1 MFQRFEF
8 GAGFGQHGF
17 LHFKFLAGHQIR
29 LLQAGG
35 EDGAH
40 VLGKFLAYGFQV
52 FGDELFDFIDDVF
65 NNFGFDHGCAC
76 DFLHHFNTNLDSEK
90 IPAIKTSIIAP
101 MKNPFNIPDPE
112 FADQVKQYEN
122 PIPSRTALIQFLE
135 NEKKLLNLESMAVKI
150 GIQNDEQLE
159 GLRIRLRSMVRDGQL
174 LVNRRG
180 GYGVRTKLELIQ
192 GRVSA
197 HSDGFGFLISDE
209 LAEDA
214 FITPKQMRT
223 VMDGDVV
230 LADVQSSHKGKQD
243 AFIVEVLHRAHATV
257 AGRLID
263 EEGLAYVK
271 ADNARIS
278 DIMVPREAMGSAKHN
293 DYVTVSIKKYP
304 DKHRP
309 AFGEVI
315 AILGQQLNH
324 ELSMQLTIVS
334 EGLPH
339 EWPDTVEQ
347 YRNQIPTEVDEAHL
361 GPHKD
366 IRHLP
371 LVTIDGADA
380 RDFDDAVYAEPTAG
394 GYKLLVAI
402 ADVSTY
408 VRPDYPL
415 DREAYRRGTS
425 VYFPGRVIPMLPL
438 ELSNG
443 ICSLNPNVDRLCMVC
458 EMHINGA
465 GEIQSYEFYRG
476 LMHSHARITYDE
488 AWAYLDRGENPKQW
502 EASVTQSLD
511 HQYHLFQILQ
521 HEKHARG
528 GIEFNSTDVF
538 IHIGEDGMVDDIQ
551 PYTRNDA
558 HKLIENFMISANV
571 CAAKFI
577 EKHRVPAS
585 YRCHNPPP
593 ESKIKDLV
601 TFLQGLG
608 VKPNF
613 RDSPSPRDLAKL
625 LDQIQHREDKSL
637 IEQVVLRSQS
647 LATYEAENAGHF
659 GLALSH
665 YAHFTSPIRRY
676 PDLMVHRAIDHIL
689 YHRGENYPYSPERAA
704 EINQQCSMTE
714 RRAETASREVDARLK
729 CLFMQQFIGEEMP
742 GVVSGVT
749 RFGLFVQLEPYQ
761 VDGLIHVTSL
771 PNDYYHY
778 DGIKHQLTGERGGNR
793 FRLTDHLMVNVA
805 AVDLDERRIDFE
817 YVGKINAKGELKRAK
832 EESEKGT
839 QSAKKSAKKSANKPS
854 QKGRQ
859 SERKSG
865 KKHRKGRR

>member
-1 MFQRFEF
+1 
-8 GAGFGQHGF
+8 
-17 LHFKFLAGHQIR
+17 
-29 LLQAGG
+29 
-35 EDGAH
+35 
-40 VLGKFLAYGFQV
+40 
-52 FGDELFDFIDDVF
+52 
-65 NNFGFDHGCAC
+65 
-76 DFLHHFNTNLDSEK
+76 
-90 IPAIKTSIIAP
+90 

-112 FADQVKQYEN
+112 FSEQAEQYEH
-122 PIPSRTALIQFLE
+122 PIPSRTALINFLE
-135 NEKKLLNLESMAVKI
+135 QENKLLKLESIAIKI

-159 GLRIRLRSMVRDGQL
+159 GLQHRLRSMVRDGQL

-180 GYGVRTKLELIQ
+180 GYGVRTKLELTR
-192 GRVSA
+192 GRISA
-197 HSDGFGFLISDE
+197 HPDGFGFLVSDE
-209 LAEDA
+209 LDEDA
-214 FITPKQMRT
+214 FITPKQMRS
-223 VMDGDVV
+223 VMDGDEV
-230 LADVQSSHKGKQD
+230 LADVQASHKGGGKLD

-257 AGRLID
+257 AGRLVD
-263 EEGLAYVK
+263 EEGLAYIK
-271 ADNARIS
+271 ADNSRIG
-278 DIMVPREAMGSAKHN
+278 DIMIPREAMGTAKHN

-339 EWPDTVEQ
+339 EWPEAVEQ
-347 YRNQIPTEVDEAHL
+347 YRNQIPTEVNEAL
-361 GPHKD
+361 IGPHKD

-380 RDFDDAVYAEPTAG
+380 RDFDDAVYAEPTG
-394 GYKLLVAI
+394 NGYKLLVAI
-402 ADVSTY
+402 ADVSSY

-415 DREAYRRGTS
+415 DKEAYNRGTS

-443 ICSLNPNVDRLCMVC
+443 ICSLNPHVDRQCMVC
-458 EMHINGA
+458 EMHFNGA

-488 AWAYLDRGENPKQW
+488 AWTYLDQGQAKPDW
-502 EASVTQSLD
+502 SAAVTESLD
-511 HQYHLFQILQ
+511 HQYHLFKILQ
-521 HEKHARG
+521 QEKHARG

-551 PYTRNDA
+551 PYSRNDA

-577 EKHRVPAS
+577 EKHGVPAS
-585 YRCHNPPP
+585 FRCHNPPP
-593 ESKIKDLV
+593 EGKIKDLT
-601 TFLQGLG
+601 TFLKGLG

-613 RDSPSPRDLAKL
+613 RDNPTPKDLAKL
-625 LDQIQHREDKSL
+625 LDQIQHREDKNL

-659 GLALSH
+659 GLALTH

-689 YHRGENYPYSPERAA
+689 YHQGERYRYTEAQA
-704 EINQQCSMTE
+704 VDINKQCSMTE

-729 CLFMQQFIGEEMP
+729 CLFMQQFIGEDMP
-742 GVVSGVT
+742 GTVSGVT
-749 RFGLFVQLEPYQ
+749 RFGLFVQLENYQ

-778 DGIKHQLTGERGGNR
+778 DGIKHQLTGERGGNQ
-793 FRLTDHLMVNVA
+793 FRLTDHLLVKVA
-805 AVDLDERRIDFE
+805 AVDLDDRRIDFE
-817 YVGKINAKGELKRAK
+817 YVGKINAKGELKKPKDLDEQSEAK
-832 EESEKGT
+832 GKRG
-839 QSAKKSAKKSANKPS
+839 KKSAGNKDKK
-854 QKGRQ
+854 R
-859 SERKSG
+859 
-865 KKHRKGRR
+865 RKGRKRKS

>member
-1 MFQRFEF
+1 
-8 GAGFGQHGF
+8 
-17 LHFKFLAGHQIR
+17 
-29 LLQAGG
+29 
-35 EDGAH
+35 
-40 VLGKFLAYGFQV
+40 
-52 FGDELFDFIDDVF
+52 
-65 NNFGFDHGCAC
+65 
-76 DFLHHFNTNLDSEK
+76 
-90 IPAIKTSIIAP
+90 

-112 FADQVKQYEN
+112 FSEQVKKYEH
-122 PIPSRTALIQFLE
+122 PIPSRTALINFLE
-135 NEKKLLNLESMAVKI
+135 QEQKLLKLESIAIKI
-150 GIQNDEQLE
+150 GIQNDDQLE
-159 GLRIRLRSMVRDGQL
+159 GLKHRLRSMVRDGQL

-180 GYGVRTKLELIQ
+180 GYGVRTKLELTQ
-192 GRVSA
+192 GRISA
-197 HSDGFGFLISDE
+197 HPDGFGFLVSDE
-209 LAEDA
+209 LDEDA
-214 FITPKQMRT
+214 FITPKQMRS

-230 LADVQSSHKGKQD
+230 LADVQSSHKGGGKLD
-243 AFIVEVLHRAHATV
+243 AFIVEVLSRAHATV
-257 AGRLID
+257 AGRLVD
-263 EEGLAYVK
+263 EEGLAYLK
-271 ADNARIS
+271 ADNSRIG
-278 DIMVPREAMGSAKHN
+278 DIMIPREAMGTATHN

-304 DKHRP
+304 EKHRP

-339 EWPDTVEQ
+339 EWPTAVEQ
-347 YRNQIPTEVDEAHL
+347 YRNQIPTEVKASHL

-380 RDFDDAVYAEPTAG
+380 RDFDDAVYAEPTDN

-408 VRPDYPL
+408 VRPEYPL
-415 DREAYRRGTS
+415 DKEAFNRGTS

-443 ICSLNPNVDRLCMVC
+443 ICSLNPHVDRLSMVC
-458 EMHINGA
+458 EMHFNYS

-488 AWAYLDRGENPKQW
+488 AWHYLDQGEAKADWP
-502 EASVTQSLD
+502 ASVTESLD
-511 HQYHLFQILQ
+511 HQYQLFKILQ
-521 HEKHARG
+521 QEKHARG

-577 EKHRVPAS
+577 EKHGVPAS
-585 YRCHNPPP
+585 FRCHNPPP
-593 ESKIKDLV
+593 EGKIKDLV
-601 TFLQGLG
+601 TFLKGLG
-608 VKPNF
+608 VKPDF
-613 RDSPSPRDLAKL
+613 RENPTPKDLTKL
-625 LDQIQHREDKSL
+625 LNQIKHREDKNL

-659 GLALSH
+659 GLALTH

-676 PDLMVHRAIDHIL
+676 PDLMVHRAIDHIV
-689 YHRGENYPYSPERAA
+689 YHKNEPYQYSEAQA
-704 EINQQCSMTE
+704 IDINKQCSMTE

-729 CLFMQQFIGEEMP
+729 CLFMQQFIGDEMS
-742 GVVSGVT
+742 GTVSGVT
-749 RFGLFVQLEPYQ
+749 RFGLFVQLENYQ

-778 DGIKHQLTGERGGNR
+778 DGIKHQLTGERGGNE
-793 FRLTDHLMVNVA
+793 FRLTDHLMVKIA
-805 AVDLDERRIDFE
+805 AVDLDDRRIDFE
-817 YVGKINAKGELKRAK
+817 YVGKLNAKGELKKPKADKSVDGR
-832 EESEKGT
+832 SKGT
-839 QSAKKSAKKSANKPS
+839 
-854 QKGRQ
+854 
-859 SERKSG
+859 G
-865 KKHRKGRR
+865 KKPEKPKKGQPKGKNRRRRKKQS

>member
-1 MFQRFEF
+1 
-8 GAGFGQHGF
+8 
-17 LHFKFLAGHQIR
+17 
-29 LLQAGG
+29 
-35 EDGAH
+35 
-40 VLGKFLAYGFQV
+40 
-52 FGDELFDFIDDVF
+52 
-65 NNFGFDHGCAC
+65 
-76 DFLHHFNTNLDSEK
+76 
-90 IPAIKTSIIAP
+90 

-112 FADQVKQYEN
+112 FSEQVKQYEH
-122 PIPSRTALIQFLE
+122 PIPSRTALINFLE
-135 NEKKLLNLESMAVKI
+135 QENKLLKLETIAIKI

-159 GLRIRLRSMVRDGQL
+159 GLMHRLRSMVRDGQL

-180 GYGVRTKLELIQ
+180 GYGVRSKLELTR
-192 GRVSA
+192 GRISA
-197 HSDGFGFLISDE
+197 HPDGFGFLVSDE
-209 LAEDA
+209 LDEDA
-214 FITPKQMRT
+214 FITPKQMRN
-223 VMDGDVV
+223 VMDGDEV
-230 LADVQSSHKGKQD
+230 LADVQASHKGGGKLD

-257 AGRLID
+257 AGRLVD
-263 EEGLAYVK
+263 EEGLAYLK
-271 ADNARIS
+271 ADNSRIG
-278 DIMVPREAMGSAKHN
+278 DIMIPREAMGTAKHN

-309 AFGEVI
+309 AFGEVV

-339 EWPDTVEQ
+339 EWPDAVEQ
-347 YRNQIPTEVDEAHL
+347 YRNQIPTEVNEQHL

-366 IRHLP
+366 IRDLP

-380 RDFDDAVYAEPTAG
+380 RDFDDAVYAEPTDN

-415 DREAYRRGTS
+415 DKEAFNRGTS

-443 ICSLNPNVDRLCMVC
+443 ICSLNPHVDRLSMVC
-458 EMHINGA
+458 EMHFNGA

-488 AWAYLDRGENPKQW
+488 AWAYLDQGQAKPDW
-502 EASVTQSLD
+502 PDSVKESLD
-511 HQYHLFQILQ
+511 HQYHLFKILQ
-521 HEKHARG
+521 QEKHARG

-577 EKHRVPAS
+577 EKHGVPAS

-593 ESKIKDLV
+593 ESKIKDLG
-601 TFLQGLG
+601 TFLKGLG
-608 VKPNF
+608 IKPNF
-613 RDSPSPRDLAKL
+613 RDHPTPKDLAKL

-689 YHRGENYPYSPERAA
+689 YHQGERYRYTDAQA
-704 EINQQCSMTE
+704 EDINKQCSMTE

-729 CLFMQQFIGEEMP
+729 CLFMQQFIGEDMA
-742 GVVSGVT
+742 GTVSGVT
-749 RFGLFVQLEPYQ
+749 RFGLFVQLEQYQ

-771 PNDYYHY
+771 PNDYYHF
-778 DGIKHQLTGERGGNR
+778 DGIKHQLTGERGGNQ
-793 FRLTDHLMVNVA
+793 FRLTDHLMVKIA
-805 AVDLDERRIDFE
+805 AVDLDDRRIDFE
-817 YVGKINAKGELKRAK
+817 YVGKINAKGELKQPK
-832 EESEKGT
+832 TDDEPGGSGK
-839 QSAKKSAKKSANKPS
+839 
-854 QKGRQ
+854 
-859 SERKSG
+859 KSG
-865 KKHRKGRR
+865 KKSGRKKDKDGGKKPRRRKKNRR

>member
-1 MFQRFEF
+1 
-8 GAGFGQHGF
+8 
-17 LHFKFLAGHQIR
+17 
-29 LLQAGG
+29 
-35 EDGAH
+35 
-40 VLGKFLAYGFQV
+40 
-52 FGDELFDFIDDVF
+52 
-65 NNFGFDHGCAC
+65 
-76 DFLHHFNTNLDSEK
+76 
-90 IPAIKTSIIAP
+90 

-112 FADQVKQYEN
+112 FADQVKQYKN

-135 NEKKLLNLESMAVKI
+135 SKKKLLKLETIAVKI
-150 GIQNDEQLE
+150 GIQNDEQFE

-180 GYGVRTKLELIQ
+180 GYGVRKKLALIQ

-197 HSDGFGFLISDE
+197 HSDGFGFLVSDE
-209 LAEDA
+209 LSDDA
-214 FITPKQMRT
+214 FITPKQMRM
-223 VMDGDVV
+223 VMDGDTV
-230 LADVQSSHKGKQD
+230 LADVQRAYKDDSKTD
-243 AFIVEVLHRAHATV
+243 AIIVEVLQRAHATV

-271 ADNARIS
+271 ADNSRIS
-278 DIMVPREAMGSAKHN
+278 NIMIPAEAMGSAKHN

-334 EGLPH
+334 EGLPT
-339 EWPDTVEQ
+339 EWPEAVEN
-347 YRNQIPTEVDEAHL
+347 YRNQIPKTVDEPNI

-371 LVTIDGADA
+371 LVTIDGDDA
-380 RDFDDAVYAEPTAG
+380 RDFDDAVYVEPTDKG
-394 GYKLLVAI
+394 HKLLVAI

-408 VRPDYPL
+408 VRPEYPL
-415 DREAYRRGTS
+415 DKEAYNRGTS

-443 ICSLNPNVDRLCMVC
+443 ICSLNPNEDRLSMVC

-488 AWAYLDRGENPKQW
+488 AWAYLESGENQENWPD
-502 EASVTQSLD
+502 AVTESLN
-511 HQYHLFQILQ
+511 HQYDLFKLLQ
-521 HEKHARG
+521 QEKQARG
-528 GIEFNSTDVF
+528 GIEFNSSDVF
-538 IHIGEDGMVDDIQ
+538 IEIGSDGMVSNIQ
-551 PYTRNDA
+551 QYTRNDA

-577 EKHRVPAS
+577 EKHDIPAS
-585 YRCHNPPP
+585 FRCHNPPP
-593 ESKIKDLV
+593 ESKVKDLI
-601 TFLQGLG
+601 TFLKGLG
-608 VKPNF
+608 VTPNF
-613 RDSPSPRDLAKL
+613 KDDPTPKDLTEL
-625 LDQIQHREDKSL
+625 LKQIQHREDKSL

-647 LATYEAENAGHF
+647 LASYEATNAGHF
-659 GLALSH
+659 GLALTH

-676 PDLMVHRAIDHIL
+676 PDLMVHRAIDHIV
-689 YHRGENYPYSPERAA
+689 YHQGENYHYSQSQAA
-704 EINQQCSMTE
+704 EMNKQCSMNE

-729 CLFMQQFIGEEMP
+729 CLFMQQFIGDEMV
-742 GVVSGVT
+742 GTVSGVT
-749 RFGLFVQLEPYQ
+749 RFGLFVQLEQYQ

-778 DGIKHQLTGERGGNR
+778 DGIKHQLTGERGGNQ
-793 FRLTDHLMVNVA
+793 FRLTDQLMVKIA
-805 AVDLDERRIDFE
+805 AVDLDDRKIDFDF
-817 YVGKINAKGELKRAK
+817 VGKINAKGEVLKSKDNDKKPSKNKAK
-832 EESEKGT
+832 KAQKNQGT
-839 QSAKKSAKKSANKPS
+839 GGKKETKKSAAKSVKQGDKNSKNKRRRSRKKPS
-854 QKGRQ
+854 
-859 SERKSG
+859 
-865 KKHRKGRR
+865 

>member
-1 MFQRFEF
+1 
-8 GAGFGQHGF
+8 
-17 LHFKFLAGHQIR
+17 
-29 LLQAGG
+29 
-35 EDGAH
+35 
-40 VLGKFLAYGFQV
+40 
-52 FGDELFDFIDDVF
+52 
-65 NNFGFDHGCAC
+65 
-76 DFLHHFNTNLDSEK
+76 
-90 IPAIKTSIIAP
+90 
-101 MKNPFNIPDPE
+101 
-112 FADQVKQYEN
+112 
-122 PIPSRTALIQFLE
+122 
-135 NEKKLLNLESMAVKI
+135 
-150 GIQNDEQLE
+150 
-159 GLRIRLRSMVRDGQL
+159 MVRDGQL
-174 LVNRRG
+174 LVNRRN
-180 GYGVRTKLELIQ
+180 GYGVRKKLELIQ

-209 LAEDA
+209 LEDDA
-214 FITPKQMRT
+214 FITPKQMRM

-230 LADVQSSHKGKQD
+230 LADVQPAHKGNGKHD
-243 AFIVEVLHRAHATV
+243 AFIVEVLQRAHATV
-257 AGRLID
+257 AGRLVD

-271 ADNARIS
+271 ADNSRIS
-278 DIMVPREAMGSAKHN
+278 DIMIPREAMGSAKHN

-339 EWPDTVEQ
+339 EWPESVEN
-347 YRNQIPTEVDEAHL
+347 YRNQIPKTVDEPNI

-380 RDFDDAVYAEPTAG
+380 RDFDDAVYAEPTDS

-415 DREAYRRGTS
+415 DKEAYNRGTS

-443 ICSLNPNVDRLCMVC
+443 ICSLNPHVDRLSMVC
-458 EMHINGA
+458 EMHINGS

-488 AWAYLDRGENPKQW
+488 AWAYLDGGENTKDWP
-502 EASVTQSLD
+502 AAVTESLQ
-511 HQYHLFQILQ
+511 HQYHLFKILQ
-521 HEKHARG
+521 QEKHARG

-577 EKHRVPAS
+577 EKHGVPAS
-585 YRCHNPPP
+585 FRCHNPPP
-593 ESKIKDLV
+593 ESKVRDLS
-601 TFLQGLG
+601 TFLKGLG
-608 VKPNF
+608 VTPNF
-613 RDSPSPRDLAKL
+613 RDNPTPKDLTKL
-625 LDQIQHREDKSL
+625 LNQIQHREDKNL

-647 LATYEAENAGHF
+647 LASYEASNAGHF
-659 GLALSH
+659 GLALTH

-676 PDLMVHRAIDHIL
+676 PDLMVHRAIDHIV
-689 YHRGENYPYSPERAA
+689 YHKNERYRYTDGQA
-704 EINQQCSMTE
+704 EEMNKQCSLTE

-729 CLFMQQFIGEEMP
+729 CLFMQQFIGDEML
-742 GVVSGVT
+742 GTVSGVT
-749 RFGLFVQLEPYQ
+749 RFGLFVQLEQYQ

-771 PNDYYHY
+771 PNDYYHH

-793 FRLTDHLMVNVA
+793 FRLTDHVMVKIA
-805 AVDLDERRIDFE
+805 AVDLDDRRIDFD
-817 YVGKINAKGELKRAK
+817 YVGKVNAKGELHRATA
-832 EESEKGT
+832 SDDQAAARKG
-839 QSAKKSAKKSANKPS
+839 KKTEQRK
-854 QKGRQ
+854 
-859 SERKSG
+859 KSG
-865 KKHRKGRR
+865 KGKKRRKGKRK

>member
-1 MFQRFEF
+1 
-8 GAGFGQHGF
+8 
-17 LHFKFLAGHQIR
+17 
-29 LLQAGG
+29 
-35 EDGAH
+35 
-40 VLGKFLAYGFQV
+40 
-52 FGDELFDFIDDVF
+52 
-65 NNFGFDHGCAC
+65 
-76 DFLHHFNTNLDSEK
+76 
-90 IPAIKTSIIAP
+90 

-112 FADQVKQYEN
+112 FNDQAKQYEH

-135 NEKKLLNLESMAVKI
+135 QEKKLLKLETIATKI
-150 GIQNDEQLE
+150 GIQNDEQFE
-159 GLRIRLRSMVRDGQL
+159 GLRHRLRSMVRDGQL

-180 GYGVRTKLELIQ
+180 GYGVRKKLDLTQ

-209 LAEDA
+209 LEDDA
-214 FITPKQMRT
+214 FITPKQMRM

-230 LADVQSSHKGKQD
+230 LADVQPAYKGNGKFD
-243 AFIVEVLHRAHATV
+243 AFIVEVLQRAHSTV
-257 AGRLID
+257 AGRLVD
-263 EEGLAYVK
+263 EEGMAYVK

-278 DIMVPREAMGSAKHN
+278 DIMVPHEAMGTAKHN

-339 EWPDTVEQ
+339 EWPDAVEN
-347 YRNQIPTEVDEAHL
+347 YRNQIPKTVDPATL

-366 IRHLP
+366 IRELP

-380 RDFDDAVYAEPTAG
+380 RDFDDAVYVEPTAN

-408 VRPDYPL
+408 VRPQYPL
-415 DREAYRRGTS
+415 DKEAYNRGTS
-425 VYFPGRVIPMLPL
+425 VYFPGKVIPMLPL

-443 ICSLNPNVDRLCMVC
+443 ICSLNPNVDRLSMVC

-488 AWAYLDRGENPKQW
+488 AWAYLETGENSKGWPQ
-502 EASVTQSLD
+502 SVTESLD
-511 HQYHLFQILQ
+511 HQYTLYKLLQ
-521 HEKHARG
+521 QEKMARG

-538 IHIGEDGMVDDIQ
+538 IEIGSDGMVSNIQ
-551 PYTRNDA
+551 QYTRNDA

-577 EKHRVPAS
+577 EKHGVPAS
-585 YRCHNPPP
+585 FRCHNPPP
-593 ESKIKDLV
+593 ESKVKDLV
-601 TFLQGLG
+601 TFLKGLG
-608 VKPNF
+608 IKPNF
-613 RDSPSPRDLAKL
+613 RDNPTPKDLTKL
-625 LDQIQHREDKSL
+625 LDQIQHREDKNL

-647 LATYEAENAGHF
+647 LASYEATNAGHF
-659 GLALSH
+659 GLALTH

-676 PDLMVHRAIDHIL
+676 PDLMVHRAIDHIV
-689 YHRGENYPYSPERAA
+689 YHKNEPYIYSEGQA
-704 EINQQCSMTE
+704 EEMNKQCSMTE
-714 RRAETASREVDARLK
+714 RRAEMASREVDARLK
-729 CLFMQQFIGEEMP
+729 CLFMQQFIGDEMV
-742 GVVSGVT
+742 GTVSGVT
-749 RFGLFVQLEPYQ
+749 RFGLFVQLEQYQ

-771 PNDYYHY
+771 PNDYYHH
-778 DGIKHQLTGERGGNR
+778 DAVRHQLTGERGGNE
-793 FRLTDHLMVNVA
+793 FRLTDQLMVKVA
-805 AVDLDERRIDFE
+805 AVDLDDRKIDFD
-817 YVGKINAKGELKRAK
+817 YIGKINAKGELKRAAK
-832 EESEKGT
+832 EDDAGKPGG
-839 QSAKKSAKKSANKPS
+839 KKKRHKDKN
-854 QKGRQ
+854 
-859 SERKSG
+859 SG
-865 KKHRKGRR
+865 KKKHANEKTSGKKQNSEGGDKKRRRRKKK

>member
-1 MFQRFEF
+1 
-8 GAGFGQHGF
+8 
-17 LHFKFLAGHQIR
+17 
-29 LLQAGG
+29 
-35 EDGAH
+35 
-40 VLGKFLAYGFQV
+40 
-52 FGDELFDFIDDVF
+52 
-65 NNFGFDHGCAC
+65 
-76 DFLHHFNTNLDSEK
+76 
-90 IPAIKTSIIAP
+90 

-112 FADQVKQYEN
+112 FADQVKQYKN

-135 NEKKLLNLESMAVKI
+135 QEKKLLKLESIAIKI
-150 GIQNDEQLE
+150 GIQNDEQFE

-180 GYGVRTKLELIQ
+180 GYGVRKKLELTQ
-192 GRVSA
+192 GRISA

-209 LAEDA
+209 LEEDA
-214 FITPKQMRT
+214 FITPKQMRM

-230 LADVQSSHKGKQD
+230 LADVQPAHKGNGKHD
-243 AFIVEVLHRAHATV
+243 AFIVEVLQRAHATV
-257 AGRLID
+257 AGRLVD

-271 ADNARIS
+271 ADNSRIS
-278 DIMVPREAMGSAKHN
+278 DIMIPKEAMGSAKHN

-339 EWPDTVEQ
+339 EWPEAVEEH
-347 YRNQIPTEVDEAHL
+347 RAQIPKTVDEANL

-380 RDFDDAVYAEPTAG
+380 RDFDDAVYAEPTAT

-408 VRPDYPL
+408 VKPDNPL
-415 DREAYRRGTS
+415 DKEAYNRGTS

-443 ICSLNPNVDRLCMVC
+443 ICSLNPNVDRLSMVC
-458 EMHINGA
+458 EMHINGT

-488 AWAYLDRGENPKQW
+488 AWAYLSGGQNAKEWPSPVRE
-502 EASVTQSLD
+502 SLD
-511 HQYHLFQILQ
+511 HQYHLFKILQ
-521 HEKHARG
+521 QEKHVRG

-551 PYTRNDA
+551 PYSRNDA

-577 EKHRVPAS
+577 EKHGVPAS
-585 YRCHNPPP
+585 FRCHNPPP
-593 ESKIKDLV
+593 ESKVRDLT
-601 TFLQGLG
+601 TFLKGLG
-608 VKPNF
+608 VTPTFMDNPTPK
-613 RDSPSPRDLAKL
+613 DLAKL
-625 LDQIQHREDKSL
+625 LSQIQHREDKSL

-647 LATYEAENAGHF
+647 LASYEAGNAGHF
-659 GLALSH
+659 GLALTH

-676 PDLMVHRAIDHIL
+676 PDLMVHRAIDHIV
-689 YHRGENYPYSPERAA
+689 YHKGKPYRYTDGQA
-704 EINQQCSMTE
+704 EEMNKQCSMTE

-729 CLFMQQFIGEEMP
+729 CLFMQQFIGDEMV
-742 GVVSGVT
+742 GTVSGVT
-749 RFGLFVQLEPYQ
+749 RFGLFVQLEQYQ

-771 PNDYYHY
+771 PNDYYHH

-793 FRLTDHLMVNVA
+793 FRLTDQLMVKIA
-805 AVDLDERRIDFE
+805 AVDLDDRRIDFD
-817 YVGKINAKGELKRAK
+817 YVGKINAKGELKRAVS
-832 EESEKGT
+832 SEQVHAEQKG
-839 QSAKKSAKKSANKPS
+839 KKSKQRN
-854 QKGRQ
+854 
-859 SERKSG
+859 KSG
-865 KKHRKGRR
+865 KSKRRRKGKK

>member
-1 MFQRFEF
+1 MR
-8 GAGFGQHGF
+8 
-17 LHFKFLAGHQIR
+17 
-29 LLQAGG
+29 
-35 EDGAH
+35 
-40 VLGKFLAYGFQV
+40 
-52 FGDELFDFIDDVF
+52 
-65 NNFGFDHGCAC
+65 
-76 DFLHHFNTNLDSEK
+76 
-90 IPAIKTSIIAP
+90 P

-112 FADQVKQYEN
+112 FADQVKQYKN

-135 NEKKLLNLESMAVKI
+135 KEKKLLKLESIALKI
-150 GIQNDEQLE
+150 GIQNDEQFE

-174 LVNRRG
+174 LVNRRN
-180 GYGVRTKLELIQ
+180 GYGVRSKLALIQ

-197 HSDGFGFLISDE
+197 HPDGFGFLISEE
-209 LAEDA
+209 LDEDA
-214 FITPKQMRT
+214 FITPKQMRM

-230 LADVQSSHKGKQD
+230 LADVQPAFKGNGKHD
-243 AFIVEVLHRAHATV
+243 AFIVEVLQRAHSTV

-263 EEGLAYVK
+263 EEGLAYIK
-271 ADNARIS
+271 ADNSRIG
-278 DIMVPREAMGSAKHN
+278 DIMIPREAMGSAKHN

-304 DKHRP
+304 EKHRP
-309 AFGEVI
+309 AYGEVI

-339 EWPDTVEQ
+339 EWPEAVENF
-347 YRNQIPTEVDEAHL
+347 RNQIPKSVDEANI

-380 RDFDDAVYAEPTAG
+380 RDFDDAVYAEPTEQ
-394 GYKLLVAI
+394 GYRLLVAI

-408 VRPDYPL
+408 VRPEYPL
-415 DREAYRRGTS
+415 DKEAYNRGTS

-443 ICSLNPNVDRLCMVC
+443 ICSLNPNVDRLSMVC

-465 GEIQSYEFYRG
+465 GEIMSYEFYRG

-488 AWAYLDRGENPKQW
+488 AWAYLDQGDNPKGW
-502 EASVTQSLD
+502 SEKVTQSLQN
-511 HQYHLFQILQ
+511 QYHLFKILQ
-521 HEKHARG
+521 QEKHARG

-577 EKHRVPAS
+577 EKHGVPAS
-585 YRCHNPPP
+585 FRCHNQPP
-593 ESKIKDLV
+593 ESKVKDLRA
-601 TFLQGLG
+601 FLKGLG
-608 VKPNF
+608 VTPNF
-613 RDSPSPRDLAKL
+613 KDSPGPKDLAKL
-625 LDQIQHREDKSL
+625 LDQIQHREDKNL
-637 IEQVVLRSQS
+637 IEQVILRSQS
-647 LATYEAENAGHF
+647 LATYESENAGHF

-676 PDLMVHRAIDHIL
+676 PDLMVHRAIDHIV
-689 YHRGENYPYSPERAA
+689 YHKDEKYIYSEARAA
-704 EINQQCSMTE
+704 EMNKQCSMTE

-729 CLFMQQFIGEEMP
+729 CLFMQQFIGEEMV
-742 GVVSGVT
+742 GTVSGVT
-749 RFGLFVQLEPYQ
+749 RFGLFVQLDQYQ

-771 PNDYYHY
+771 PNDYYNY
-778 DGIKHQLTGERGGNR
+778 DGIKHQLTGDRGGNVY
-793 FRLTDHLMVNVA
+793 RLTDKIAVKIA
-805 AVDLDERRIDFE
+805 AVDLDDRKIDFE
-817 YVGKINAKGELKRAK
+817 FVAKLNAKGEALPNKDFI
-832 EESEKGT
+832 ETKGKKGKK
-839 QSAKKSAKKSANKPS
+839 QKSKKSDK
-854 QKGRQ
+854 
-859 SERKSG
+859 G
-865 KKHRKGRR
+865 KKRRKR